1 MHNKTIL
8 ITGATS
14 GIGFETAKTL
24 AEKGAKVIGV
34 GSRESSCLR
43 AKNKLK
49 KKNILE
55 NIEFISCDFSEK
67 NNILKLRDRLI
78 TNYSNIDVL
87 INNAGVI
94 LLKKSTNS
102 NGIEKTIFINYLS
115 HFLLTRLL
123 LDNNKL
129 QNSRIIN
136 VSSIAYEKAEIE
148 FENLNLSTYHWMK
161 AYRQSKLALILFTK
175 ILANKLNEKNIT
187 VNSIHPG
194 LIGTNLLSKN
204 GWISPFL
211 NILLK
216 LFGKSTKTGAKGL
229 IYLATSDDIKQL
241 TGKYFEGVN
250 ITKLLNHADDMKSA
264 KKLWDISSKLCG
276 LNTDLLID

>member
-1 MHNKTIL
+1 MYNKTFL

-24 AEKGAKVIGV
+24 AKKGGKVIGI
-34 GSRESSCLR
+34 GSTKLSCLK
-43 AKNKLK
+43 AKNRLK
-49 KKNILE
+49 KKNIIK
-55 NIEFISCDFSEK
+55 NIEFIPSDFSEK
-67 NNILKLRDRLI
+67 TNIYDLANRLI
-78 TNYSNIDVL
+78 DSYSNIDVL

-94 LLKKSTNS
+94 LLKKSQNS
-102 NGIEKTIFINYLS
+102 TGIEKTIFINYLS

-123 LDNNKL
+123 LENNKL

-136 VSSIAYEKAEIE
+136 VSSMAYEKAEIE
-148 FENLNLSTYHWMK
+148 FENLNLSNYHWMK
-161 AYRQSKLALILFTK
+161 AYRQGKLALILFTK
-175 ILANKLNEKNIT
+175 ILSDKLNKKNIT

-211 NILLK
+211 NVLLK
-216 LFGKSTKTGAKGL
+216 LIGKSTKSGAKGL
-229 IYLATSDDIKQL
+229 IYLATNDDINQT

-250 ITKLLNHADDMKSA
+250 ITKLHPHADDMQSA

-276 LNTDLLID
+276 LD